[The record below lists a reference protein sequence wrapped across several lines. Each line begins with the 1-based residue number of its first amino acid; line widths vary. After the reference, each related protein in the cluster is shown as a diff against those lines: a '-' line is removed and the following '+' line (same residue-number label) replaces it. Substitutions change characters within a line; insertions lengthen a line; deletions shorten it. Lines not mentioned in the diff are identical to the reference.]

1 MKSYQNQKILQNL
14 YRLKLLGYDYT
25 DPIEMN
31 ENRSELSADDPKN
44 LKRQIETCHL
54 CDFSKSRSQSMS
66 GFGSLSADVMFID
79 HIVSQMEDSTNS
91 YFCGRSGEMLKNMI
105 QNVLEL
111 SVEEIFYT
119 HTIKCKPLDIR
130 SSYDSEWLS
139 CRSYLFAQIEQIAPK
154 VIVTLGPEAFA
165 NVTGTSS
172 KEFEKV
178 RGHVIEF
185 KKSRLIP
192 IYHPGFVLRNPN
204 LKKVVFNDLKTIKS
218 CL

>member
-1 MKSYQNQKILQNL
+1 MNSYQNLKILQNL
-14 YRLKLLGYDYT
+14 YRLKVTGYNYT
-25 DPIEMN
+25 DPIDMN
-31 ENRSELSADDPKN
+31 ESSPDISADNPEN
-44 LKRQIETCHL
+44 LKRQIQTCHL

-66 GFGSLSADVMFID
+66 GFGSLEAPVMFID
-79 HIVSQMEDSTNS
+79 HIVSQMEDETNS

-111 SVEEIFYT
+111 PLQEIFYT

-130 SSYDSEWLS
+130 SSYESEWLS
-139 CRSYLFAQIEQIAPK
+139 CRAYLFAQIEQIRPK

-165 NVTGTSS
+165 NVTGTTAE
-172 KEFEKV
+172 EFEKV
-178 RGHVIEF
+178 RGHVVEF
-185 KKSRLIP
+185 KKNKLVP
-192 IYHPGFVLRNPN
+192 IYHPAFILRNPN

>member
-1 MKSYQNQKILQNL
+1 MKSYQNLKILQNL
-14 YRLKLLGYDYT
+14 YRLKLLGYNYT
-25 DPIEMN
+25 DPVDIN
-31 ENRSELSADDPKN
+31 ESTPEISAGDLEN

-66 GFGSLSADVMFID
+66 GYGSQNAPVMFID
-79 HIVSQMEDSTNS
+79 HIVSQIEDSTNS

-105 QNVLEL
+105 QNVLDLPLEQ
-111 SVEEIFYT
+111 IFYT

-130 SSYDSEWLS
+130 SSYKDEWLS
-139 CRSYLFAQIEQIAPK
+139 CRAYLFAQIELIRPK

-165 NVTGTSS
+165 NVSGTQE
-172 KEFEKV
+172 EFEKV
-178 RGHVIEF
+178 RGHIIEF
-185 KKSRLIP
+185 KKSKLVP

-204 LKKVVFNDLKTIKS
+204 LKKIVFNDLKTIKS

>member
-1 MKSYQNQKILQNL
+1 MKSYQNLKILQNL
-14 YRLKLLGYDYT
+14 YRLKALGYNYT
-25 DPIEMN
+25 DPIEIN
-31 ENRSELSADDPKN
+31 ENTPDISAEDPQN

-66 GFGSLSADVMFID
+66 GFGSLTAPIMFID
-79 HIVSQMEDSTNS
+79 HIVSQVEDSTNS

-111 SVEEIFYT
+111 PIEQIYYT
-119 HTIKCKPLDIR
+119 HTIKCKPLDMR
-130 SSYDSEWLS
+130 SSYQSQWLS
-139 CRSYLFAQIEQIAPK
+139 CRAYLFAQIEQIRPK

-165 NVTGTSS
+165 NVSGTDE
-172 KEFEKV
+172 EFEKV
-178 RGHVIEF
+178 RGHIIEF
-185 KKSRLIP
+185 KKSKLIP

>member
-1 MKSYQNQKILQNL
+1 MKSYQNLKILQNL
-14 YRLKLLGYDYT
+14 YRLKTLGYNYT
-25 DPIEMN
+25 DPLAIN
-31 ENRSELSADDPKN
+31 ESTPEISADDPQT

-66 GFGSLSADVMFID
+66 GYGSQSAPAMFID
-79 HIVSQMEDSTNS
+79 HIVSQLEDSTNS

-111 SVEEIFYT
+111 PVEQIYYT
-119 HTIKCKPLDIR
+119 HTIKCKPLDIH
-130 SSYDSEWLS
+130 SSYEDEWLS
-139 CRSYLFAQIEQIAPK
+139 CRAYLFAQIDLIRPR

-165 NVTGTSS
+165 NVTGTP
-172 KEFEKV
+172 KEEFEKV
-178 RGHVIEF
+178 RGHIIEF
-185 KKSRLIP
+185 KKSKLVP

-204 LKKVVFNDLKTIKS
+204 LKKIVFNDLKTIKS

>member
-1 MKSYQNQKILQNL
+1 MKSYQNLKILQNF
-14 YRLKLLGYDYT
+14 YRLKLLGYNYT
-25 DPIEMN
+25 DPIEIN
-31 ENRSELSADDPKN
+31 ENTPEISSDNPQN

-66 GFGSLSADVMFID
+66 GFGSITAPIMFID

-111 SVEEIFYT
+111 PVEQIYYT

-130 SSYDSEWLS
+130 SSYESQWLS
-139 CRSYLFAQIEQIAPK
+139 CRAYLFAQIEQIRPK

-165 NVTGTSS
+165 NVSGTDE
-172 KEFEKV
+172 EFEKV
-178 RGHVIEF
+178 RGHIIEF
-185 KKSRLIP
+185 KKSKLIP

-204 LKKVVFNDLKTIKS
+204 LKKIVFNDLKTIKS

>member
-1 MKSYQNQKILQNL
+1 MKSYQNLIILQNL
-14 YRLKLLGYDYT
+14 YRLKALGYTYV
-25 DPIEMN
+25 DPIEIN
-31 ENRSELSADDPKN
+31 ESTPEISASDPLN

-66 GFGSLSADVMFID
+66 GFGSYDAPVMFID
-79 HIVSQMEDSTNS
+79 HIVSHLEDSSND

-111 SVEEIFYT
+111 PLNSVFYT

-130 SSYDSEWLS
+130 SSYQSEWLS
-139 CRSYLFAQIEQIAPK
+139 CRSYLFTQIEQIRPK
-154 VIVTLGPEAFA
+154 VIVTLGAEAFA
-165 NVTGTSS
+165 NVTGTTTE
-172 KEFEKV
+172 EFEKV
-178 RGHVIEF
+178 RGHIIEF
-185 KKSRLIP
+185 KKSRLVP
-192 IYHPGFVLRNPN
+192 IYHPGFILRNPN

>member
-1 MKSYQNQKILQNL
+1 MKSYQNLKILQNL
-14 YRLKLLGYDYT
+14 YRLKLLGYNYT
-25 DPIEMN
+25 DPIEIN
-31 ENRSELSADDPKN
+31 ENTPEISSDNPQN

-66 GFGSLSADVMFID
+66 GFGSPTAPIMFID

-111 SVEEIFYT
+111 PVEQIYYT

-130 SSYDSEWLS
+130 SSYESEWLS
-139 CRSYLFAQIEQIAPK
+139 CRAYLFAQIEQIRPK

-165 NVTGTSS
+165 NVSGTDE
-172 KEFEKV
+172 EFEKV
-178 RGHVIEF
+178 RGHIIEF
-185 KKSRLIP
+185 KKSKLVP